1 MSTSAQSILQR
12 VTDTLG
18 DRTSIKWTIDRL
30 VRYLNDGQR
39 DILSHRPDA
48 LNLPLTLPLEPG
60 HKQSLPSNGEKLI
73 QVLSNTNG
81 TKRAVT
87 KVQQYPLDASLP
99 HWRSMPPNIEILH
112 YLYDPREPKRF
123 EVYPPAAPGASLE
136 IEYAARPVDIAQP
149 APGEMYTAVTG
160 DITVGD
166 LFANA
171 LADYVLYRCHAE
183 QSEEAQPARATAHY
197 GAYTNALGVEAQASA
212 SVAAT
217 QTS

>member
-1 MSTSAQSILQR
+1 MSTTARSILQR

-39 DILSHRPDA
+39 DILTHRPDA
-48 LNLPLTLPLEPG
+48 LNVPLTLALLPG
-60 HKQSLPSNGEKLI
+60 HKQSLPGNGEKLI

-99 HWRSMPPNIEILH
+99 NWRSMPPSAEILH

-136 IEYAARPVDIAQP
+136 IEYAARPVDIDQP
-149 APGEMYTAVTG
+149 LPGQTYTVVEG

-183 QSEEAQPARATAHY
+183 QSEEAQSARATAHY
-197 GAYTNALGVEAQASA
+197 GAYVNALGIEAQASA

-217 QTS
+217 QTP